1 MTDKIESTAAN
12 STRPKTV
19 IERTYRARVE
29 ELWELWTTK
38 EGFESWWG
46 PEGSSVEV
54 HAIEARSGGAVHYDM
69 VADTREMIEGLKQL
83 GLPPRHGN
91 RFAFGEFTPYER
103 LTLTLVMD
111 FLPGVKPYEST
122 IMAEFFPAGDFVRMA
137 VTLYPMHNEEWTK
150 LSIEGFTSQLT
161 KLDKRFALVPSRPDC
176 YAGESSVLDGPGR
189 RPMTTGHQ
197 EQNR

>member
-46 PEGSSVEV
+46 PEGTRVEV
-54 HAIEARSGGAVHYDM
+54 HAIEARSGGALHYDM
-69 VADTREMIEGLKQL
+69 IADTPETIEATKQL
-83 GLPPRHGN
+83 GLLPRQGN
-91 RFAFGEFTPYER
+91 RCRFAELTPYER
-103 LTLTLVMD
+103 LTLTHIMD

-122 IMAEFFPAGDFVRMA
+122 IVVEFFPAGDFVRMA
-137 VTLYPMHNEEWTK
+137 VTFYPMHNEEFTK
-150 LSIEGFTSQLT
+150 MSIEGFTSQLT
-161 KLDKRFALVPSRPDC
+161 KLDKRFGSKP
-176 YAGESSVLDGPGR
+176 
-189 RPMTTGHQ
+189 
-197 EQNR
+197 